1 MSQIRRARVFAWG
14 MPSIALVLIAGQAL
28 ACVLAYM
35 HTAPIDAAYRATD
48 ESGRGIL
55 RAPPADVMAADRAQ
69 GITWMASFPVAVVA
83 TLLAARAL
91 ERARVAGD
99 ALVFAYLVTVVGI
112 FGCVAGLGVAAF
124 GVLEIL

>member
-1 MSQIRRARVFAWG
+1 
-14 MPSIALVLIAGQAL
+14 MPSIALVLIAGSAL

-55 RAPPADVMAADRAQ
+55 RAPPADVTAADWLQ
-69 GITWMASFPVAVVA
+69 GITWIASFPVAIVA

-91 ERARVAGD
+91 ARARVGGA
-99 ALVFAYLVTVVGI
+99 ALVLAYLVTIVGI
-112 FGCVAGLGVAAF
+112 FGCVVGLGVAAF

>member
-1 MSQIRRARVFAWG
+1 VSQIRRAQVFAWG
-14 MPSIALVLIAGQAL
+14 MPSIALVLLASHAL
-28 ACVLAYM
+28 ACILTYM

-55 RAPPADVMAADRAQ
+55 RAPPADVMAADWTQ
-69 GITWMASFPVAVVA
+69 GITWIVSFPVAVVA
-83 TLLAARAL
+83 TFLAAWAL
-91 ERARVAGD
+91 ERARVAGA

-112 FGCVAGLGVAAF
+112 FGCVAGTVVAAF

>member
-1 MSQIRRARVFAWG
+1 MSQIRRAQVFAWG
-14 MPSIALVLIAGQAL
+14 MPSIALFLIAGQAL

-55 RAPPADVMAADRAQ
+55 RAPPTDVMAADWAQ
-69 GITWMASFPVAVVA
+69 GITWMASFPVTVVA
-83 TLLAARAL
+83 TLLAAWAL
-91 ERARVAGD
+91 KRARVAGD
-99 ALVFAYLVTVVGI
+99 ALVFAYLVTIVGI
-112 FGCVAGLGVAAF
+112 FGCVAGLVVAAF